1 MKKVTTVCT
10 SRVWAKF
17 QRELPLVAA
26 EVEKTPGKSARR
38 SYLCEEARRA
48 VTATLGQQRKEESD
62 SHSEA
67 EGLEPDTDTS
77 SRRHQPGAVTQCD
90 QKSRPATTR
99 YSSSRAP
106 TTTA

>member
-1 MKKVTTVCT
+1 MYR
-10 SRVWAKF
+10 RVWAKF

-26 EVEKTPGKSARR
+26 EVEKTPGESARK

-62 SHSEA
+62 SHSET

-90 QKSRPATTR
+90 HA
-99 YSSSRAP
+99 
-106 TTTA
+106 